1 MLAAA
6 RVAAEAEQQNVL
18 LPAGYDILWSAVC
31 IVIIAFVF
39 AKVVLPAFTKVLD
52 ERTEK
57 IEGGLKAG
65 ETARAEAAELRA
77 EIERELVEARVEAAK
92 VREQAQEDAKVIAAD
107 LRAKAQAEA
116 ERIVESAK
124 RHIEA
129 ERQQAAASLR
139 TDVGAL
145 ATTLAERIVGES
157 LADDSRRE
165 RVIDRFLDELD
176 AQDDRVPGGEK
187 VGGATEA

>member
-57 IEGGLKAG
+57 IEGGLAAG
-65 ETARAEAAELRA
+65 ADARAEAERLRA
-77 EIERELVEARVEAAK
+77 EIERELTEARVEAA
-92 VREQAQEDAKVIAAD
+92 
-107 LRAKAQAEA
+107 
-116 ERIVESAK
+116 RI
-124 RHIEA
+124 
-129 ERQQAAASLR
+129 RQQADEDGAAIVDRSE
-139 TDVGAL
+139 
-145 ATTLAERIVGES
+145 ER
-157 LADDSRRE
+157 R
-165 RVIDRFLDELD
+165 
-176 AQDDRVPGGEK
+176 GGK
-187 VGGATEA
+187 